1 MGFEM
6 QESELV
12 SPNRRNLLGKL
23 GITAGVLDAGM
34 SSLATF
40 LGGLVAANLLGDSE
54 LGVYAVFFTAFNFAQ
69 VVANN
74 LVFVP
79 AEVVAVAWP
88 KETRMQVLVQSIP
101 LGALPSL
108 AGAAAIGIAALVAAQ
123 TATASLVM
131 PLAITTGLT
140 TLLWPT
146 QDHVRRMLHI
156 ADRSWAAA
164 AVSTV
169 QFSVMA
175 LSIGVLIFLDV
186 DDGWIP
192 FGALAIANAVSI
204 FVGLILARP
213 SGGIRPAPER
223 LRLRSLTKSGVWLM
237 LGLGIPPVTA
247 FAAAS
252 IIFFAAGPEALG
264 FAEAARIAAHPVI
277 VLGTGLGYVMGPRI
291 MRGAIAGDIAVSRHN
306 HRRFNG
312 FLVMAAVGYALVVGW
327 QWVGNPMA
335 YLVPEAYVI
344 KWLVVVTITA
354 NLFLAAVVL
363 VLQELTAARKARTIA
378 IVSMVSA
385 PLQLL
390 AAATAGVTEAFARP
404 LSLIVGNGS
413 RLYGNTRAIEG
424 IYESGEAAPT
434 ETS

>member
-88 KETRMQVLVQSIP
+88 KETRMQ
-101 LGALPSL
+101 SL

-223 LRLRSLTKSGVWLM
+223 LRLRSLTKSGGH
-237 LGLGIPPVTA
+237 GLCGGIHHLLRRRPRGPGLRR
-247 FAAAS
+247 S
-252 IIFFAAGPEALG
+252 GPHRSSPRDRAGHRPRLRDGSANH
-264 FAEAARIAAHPVI
+264 AR
-277 VLGTGLGYVMGPRI
+277 R
-291 MRGAIAGDIAVSRHN
+291 
-306 HRRFNG
+306 HRR
-312 FLVMAAVGYALVVGW
+312 
-327 QWVGNPMA
+327 
-335 YLVPEAYVI
+335 
-344 KWLVVVTITA
+344 
-354 NLFLAAVVL
+354 
-363 VLQELTAARKARTIA
+363 
-378 IVSMVSA
+378 
-385 PLQLL
+385 
-390 AAATAGVTEAFARP
+390 
-404 LSLIVGNGS
+404 
-413 RLYGNTRAIEG
+413 
-424 IYESGEAAPT
+424 
-434 ETS
+434 